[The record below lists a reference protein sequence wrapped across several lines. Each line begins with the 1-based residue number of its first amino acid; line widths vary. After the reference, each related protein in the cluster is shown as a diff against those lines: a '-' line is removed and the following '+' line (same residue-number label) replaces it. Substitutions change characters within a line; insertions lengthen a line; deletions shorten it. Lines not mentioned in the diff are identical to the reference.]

1 MGNDNQNEV
10 KKKVIIEPR
19 TLKGFRDFLPEV
31 MIPRKRMM
39 EVIERVYRS
48 FGYVPIDTPALEYS
62 EILLG
67 KGGTET
73 DKQLFRFTDNGDRDV
88 ALRFDLTVP
97 LARFVAQHFNEL
109 SFPFKRY
116 HIAPVWRGENT
127 QRGRYREFYQCD
139 FDVIGT
145 RSNLADAEVVQVIF
159 SALTALG
166 LDSFT
171 IRINNRM
178 ILNGLMKQLNVE
190 DKTVQI
196 LRVID
201 KIDKVGVD
209 EVKKELETVIGQ
221 DEVAINKIIYFVG
234 LNGSNDEV
242 LDWLAK
248 EFLGVPLAEI
258 GIANLREILEKSR
271 SIGIPENNLKID
283 LSIARGLDY
292 YTGTVYETILN
303 NLPGIG
309 SICSGGRFD
318 NLSSLYTDKELP
330 GVGASI
336 GLDRLIAALQ
346 ALNLLDGKKST
357 AEVLVAVKDG
367 CSNYSFGIADF
378 LRDQGIDVEVYL
390 GQKSVSEQI
399 KYAISKDVK
408 FIVFPS
414 SDGKEMSLKD
424 VGNNKDSD
432 GLSLS
437 QVMELI
443 RKR

>member
-1 MGNDNQNEV
+1 MKDDIQDKV
-10 KKKVIIEPR
+10 KKKEIIEPR

-39 EVIERVYRS
+39 EIIERVYKS

-67 KGGTET
+67 KGSAET
-73 DKQLFRFTDNGDRDV
+73 DKQLFRFTDNGGRDV

-139 FDVIGT
+139 FDIIGT
-145 RSNLADAEVVQVIF
+145 KSNLADMEVVQVIF
-159 SALTALG
+159 TALTALG
-166 LDSFT
+166 IDSFT

-190 DKTVQI
+190 DKTVRI

-201 KIDKVGVD
+201 KIDKIGVD
-209 EVKKELETVIGQ
+209 EVKKELEMIIGQ
-221 DEVAINKIIYFVG
+221 DEVAINKIVGFVG
-234 LNGSNDEV
+234 LNGSNDEI

-248 EFLGVPLAEI
+248 EFSGVSLAET
-258 GIANLREILEKSR
+258 GIANLREILEKSK
-271 SIGIPENNLKID
+271 SLGIPEKNLKID

-303 NLPGIG
+303 NLPEIG

-346 ALNLLDGKKST
+346 AMNLLDGKKST
-357 AEVLVAVKDG
+357 AEVLVTVKDG
-367 CSNYSFGIADF
+367 YSDYSFVVADF
-378 LRDQGIDVEVYL
+378 LRDKGIDAEVYL
-390 GQKSVSEQI
+390 GQKSVGEQI
-399 KYAISKDVK
+399 KYAINKNIK
-408 FIVFPS
+408 FIIFPLL
-414 SDGKEMSLKD
+414 DNKEVSLKK
-424 VGNNKDSD
+424 VD
-432 GLSLS
+432 GDKNFDNLSLLK
-437 QVMELI
+437 VVELI
-443 RKR
+443 RKE

>member
-1 MGNDNQNEV
+1 MKNNKQDGAI
-10 KKKVIIEPR
+10 KKAIIEPR

-39 EVIERVYRS
+39 EIIERVYKS

-67 KGGTET
+67 KGSAET
-73 DKQLFRFTDNGDRDV
+73 DKQLFRFTDNGGRDV

-139 FDVIGT
+139 FDIIGT
-145 RSNLADAEVVQVIF
+145 KSNLADMEVVQVIF
-159 SALTALG
+159 TALTALG
-166 LDSFT
+166 IDSFT

-201 KIDKVGVD
+201 KIDKIGAN
-209 EVKKELETVIGQ
+209 EVKKELGMVIGQ
-221 DEVAINKIIYFVG
+221 DEVAINKIVGFVG
-234 LNGSNDEV
+234 LNGSNDEI

-248 EFLGVPLAEI
+248 EFSGVPLAET
-258 GIANLREILEKSR
+258 GIANLREILEKSK
-271 SIGIPENNLKID
+271 SLGIPEKNLKID

-346 ALNLLDGKKST
+346 AMNLLDEKKST
-357 AEVLVAVKDG
+357 AEVLVTVKDG
-367 CSNYSFGIADF
+367 CSDYSFIVADF
-378 LRDQGIDVEVYL
+378 LRDNGIDAEVYL
-390 GQKSVSEQI
+390 GQKSVGEQI
-399 KYAISKDVK
+399 KYAINKNIK
-408 FIVFPS
+408 FIVFPLL
-414 SDGKEMSLKD
+414 DNKEVSLKKVD
-424 VGNNKDSD
+424 GDKNFDS
-432 GLSLS
+432 LSLL
-437 QVMELI
+437 QAAELI
-443 RKR
+443 RKE

>member
-1 MGNDNQNEV
+1 MGNNNQGEA
-10 KKKVIIEPR
+10 KKKGIIEPR

-31 MIPRKRMM
+31 MIPRKRM
-39 EVIERVYRS
+39 IEIIEKIYRS

-67 KGGTET
+67 KGSAET
-73 DKQLFRFTDNGDRDV
+73 DKQLFRFTDNGGRDV

-127 QRGRYREFYQCD
+127 QRGRYREFCQCD
-139 FDVIGT
+139 FDIIGT
-145 RSNLADAEVVQVIF
+145 KSNLADMEVVQVIF
-159 SALTALG
+159 IALTALG
-166 LDSFT
+166 IDSFT

-201 KIDKVGVD
+201 KIDKIGAN
-209 EVKKELETVIGQ
+209 EVKKELEMIIGKN
-221 DEVAINKIIYFVG
+221 EVAINKIVGFVG
-234 LNGSNDEV
+234 LNGSNDEI

-248 EFLGVPLAEI
+248 EFSGVPLAET
-258 GIANLREILEKSR
+258 GIANLREILEKSK
-271 SIGIPENNLKID
+271 SLGIPEKNLKID

-303 NLPGIG
+303 NLPEIG

-346 ALNLLDGKKST
+346 AMNLLDGKKST
-357 AEVLVAVKDG
+357 AEVLVVVKDG
-367 CSNYSFGIADF
+367 CSDYSFVVADF
-378 LRDQGIDVEVYL
+378 LRDKGIDAEVYL
-390 GQKSVSEQI
+390 GQKSVGEQI
-399 KYAISKDVK
+399 KYAINKDIK
-408 FIVFPS
+408 FIIFPLLNS
-414 SDGKEMSLKD
+414 KEVSLKKVD
-424 VGNNKDSD
+424 GDKNFDS
-432 GLSLS
+432 LSLLE
-437 QVMELI
+437 VVELI
-443 RKR
+443 RKE

>member
-1 MGNDNQNEV
+1 M
-10 KKKVIIEPR
+10 
-19 TLKGFRDFLPEV
+19 
-31 MIPRKRMM
+31 
-39 EVIERVYRS
+39 
-48 FGYVPIDTPALEYS
+48 
-62 EILLG
+62 
-67 KGGTET
+67 
-73 DKQLFRFTDNGDRDV
+73 
-88 ALRFDLTVP
+88 
-97 LARFVAQHFNEL
+97 
-109 SFPFKRY
+109 
-116 HIAPVWRGENT
+116 HI
-127 QRGRYREFYQCD
+127 F
-139 FDVIGT
+139 
-145 RSNLADAEVVQVIF
+145 
-159 SALTALG
+159 
-166 LDSFT
+166 
-171 IRINNRM
+171 
-178 ILNGLMKQLNVE
+178 
-190 DKTVQI
+190 
-196 LRVID
+196 RVID
-201 KIDKVGVD
+201 KKDKVGVD
-209 EVKKELETVIGQ
+209 EVKRELETVIGQ

-248 EFLGVPLAEI
+248 EFSGVPLAEI
-258 GIANLREILEKSR
+258 GIANLREILGKSR
-271 SIGIPENNLKID
+271 SLGIPEENIKID

-303 NLPGIG
+303 DLPGIG

-336 GLDRLIAALQ
+336 GLDRLIVALQ

-367 CSNYSFGIADF
+367 CSDYSFSIAGF
-378 LRDQGIDVEVYL
+378 LRDQGVDVEVYL

-399 KYAISKDVK
+399 KYAISKDIK

-414 SDGKEMSLKD
+414 SDGKEVSLKD

-443 RKR
+443 RKG